1 MANVETS
8 KAYLC
13 RVPFEN
19 DYKHSLHFNNKDEQL
34 AYFQNTSGNHKFD
47 VTYIRKDNK
56 MRIEAN
62 FELLYNNFNYVAYF
76 NPSGFGGKWYYAFIR
91 DMRYISEDV
100 TEIELE
106 TDVIQTWLFDYD
118 LKPSFV
124 EREHVSSDEPGEHT
138 IPEGLETGDA
148 IITGKVHDEDLCDLA
163 IIMAYSD
170 YASDNAD
177 VQGKVFNGVYSG
189 LGYSAF
195 PLHSEGVK
203 SLNNM
208 IATYDKAGKGDAINS
223 IFMIPRI
230 LVTDDEDFGA
240 MTLGS
245 SYSAKV
251 HNFEVDI
258 QQNLDGYVPRNSKLL
273 TFPYK
278 YLMVNNNAGASAV
291 YKEEKFLS
299 GTKAKF
305 IITGVVCPGGSI
317 KLIPYDYNV
326 NASGGN
332 KHLNQSEGLIGGKY
346 PVCCWNSDT
355 YTNWLTQNTNMINA
369 TNTQHM
375 VSATAGALS
384 LMGGI
389 ALMATGVGAGM
400 GAGMVAGGIGGI
412 SSGALGINSSMA
424 QVKDMSVIPDQAKGD
439 ANCGDV
445 ITAYGDNTFMFY
457 SMSIRNEYAKIIDS
471 YFDMFG
477 YKVNQVKV
485 PNKAHRSRWWYTKTI
500 DVNIDGELPSNEI
513 QKIKNAYNNGITFW
527 RNASEM
533 GNYSLSNNI
542 S

>member
-1 MANVETS
+1 MANVQTS
-8 KAYLC
+8 RAYLC
-13 RVPFEN
+13 RVPLEN
-19 DYKHSLHFNNKDEQL
+19 DYKHTLYFTSKDAQIN
-34 AYFQNTSGNHKFD
+34 YFIETSGNHKYD

-56 MRIEAN
+56 MRIPVN
-62 FELLYNNFNYVAYF
+62 FELVYNNFNYVAYK
-76 NPSGFGGKWYYAFIR
+76 NPGGFGDKWYYAFIK
-91 DMRYISEDV
+91 DMKYISDDV

-106 TDVIQTWLFDYD
+106 TDVIQTWLFDYN

-124 EREHVSSDEPGEHT
+124 EREHVSSDEPGMHT

-148 IITGKVHDEDLCDLA
+148 IITNKVHDEDLCDLA
-163 IIMAYSD
+163 IVMAYSD

-177 VQGKVFNGVYSG
+177 VQGKIFNGVYSG
-189 LGYSAF
+189 MGYSVF
-195 PLHSEGVK
+195 PYSQAGVE
-203 SLNNM
+203 SLNDL

-230 LVTDDEDFGA
+230 FVTDDANFGA
-240 MTLGS
+240 MSLGS

-251 HNFEVDI
+251 HEFTVPI

-299 GTKAKF
+299 GANAKF
-305 IITGVVCPGGSI
+305 IITGVVCPGGSV

-332 KHLNQSEGLIGGKY
+332 KHLNQVEGLIGGKY

-355 YTNWLTQNTNMINA
+355 YINWLTQNTNTLNA
-369 TNTQHM
+369 QKTSGL
-375 VSATAGALS
+375 VGATGGALS
-384 LMGGI
+384 IMGGI
-389 ALMATGVGAGM
+389 ALAATGAGALAGAG
-400 GAGMVAGGIGGI
+400 AIAGGIGGI
-412 SSGALGINSSMA
+412 ANSVLGINSVMA
-424 QVKDMSVIPDQAKGD
+424 QQQDMSVIPDQSRGD

-445 ITAYGDNTFMFY
+445 ITAYRNNTFMFY

-477 YKVNQVKV
+477 YKVNEVKI
-485 PNKAHRSRWWYTKTI
+485 PNNAHRSRWWFTKTI
-500 DVNIDGELPSNEI
+500 DVNIDGNLPTSEI

-527 RNASEM
+527 RNASEIQ
-533 GNYSLSNNI
+533 NYSLTNDI
-542 S
+542 V